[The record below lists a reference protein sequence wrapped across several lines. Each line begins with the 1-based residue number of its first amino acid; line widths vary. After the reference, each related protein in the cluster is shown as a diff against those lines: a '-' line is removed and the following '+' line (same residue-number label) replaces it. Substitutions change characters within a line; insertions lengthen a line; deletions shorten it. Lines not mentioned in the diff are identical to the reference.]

1 MCACHLV
8 NPARLSQPSRV
19 GQGHLCPAL
28 EPSLP
33 TCVSPWVTHSFLLCH
48 LTSPPCYNEV
58 SPVSI
63 LYNWCCLCLITKS
76 FQPKCL
82 CHHCPSLYYFPCP
95 VPISCPTS
103 IPTLHAFLMFIYSIF
118 LSTYLPFESLCW
130 QCEERQTLPLPIFS
144 LVLLGARTV
153 ERIQLRIL
161 GSQV

>member
-33 TCVSPWVTHSFLLCH
+33 TRVSPWVTRSFLLCH

-118 LSTYLPFESLCW
+118 LSTYLLRACAGSVRRGRPCLYPSFPWSYLGPKLQRES
-130 QCEERQTLPLPIFS
+130 S
-144 LVLLGARTV
+144 LGF
-153 ERIQLRIL
+153 
-161 GSQV
+161 